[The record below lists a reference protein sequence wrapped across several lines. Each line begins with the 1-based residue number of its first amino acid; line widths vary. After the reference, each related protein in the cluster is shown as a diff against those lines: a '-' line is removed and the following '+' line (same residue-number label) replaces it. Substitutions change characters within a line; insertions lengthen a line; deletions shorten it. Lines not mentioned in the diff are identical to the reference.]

1 MSLAEQPAG
10 ALSCAQNFRKRREKM
25 FGEGRALP
33 LDRNAKA
40 RIMVLARAL
49 MRRSGEGK
57 HYGVLT
63 AKFVAVLGALL
74 WGFHNAGSG
83 RCFPSYERIAEEADC
98 ARSTVYEAIHALER
112 AGVLTWVNRLV
123 RVREWGPDLFGRA
136 KNRWRVIR
144 TSNAYTFA
152 DPQPCARP
160 ATSSK
165 SELPTGTEGQE
176 SFPLVPQ
183 VLDPKNPLHRALTRL
198 GEGIRSKKSVAPNGA
213 TRSLAG

>member
-1 MSLAEQPAG
+1 MSLATQFAG
-10 ALSCAQNFRKRREKM
+10 ALACAQNSKRREKM
-25 FGEGRALP
+25 FGEGRVLP

-49 MRRSGEGK
+49 MRRSEEGK

-83 RCFPSYERIAEEADC
+83 RCFPSYERIAEKADC
-98 ARSTVYEAIHALER
+98 ARSTVYEAIRALED
-112 AGVLTWVNRLV
+112 AGILTWVNRIA

-144 TSNAYTFA
+144 TSNAYTFV
-152 DPQPCARP
+152 DPQPQARP
-160 ATSSK
+160 PDSSK
-165 SELPTGTEGQE
+165 SDLPTGTGGQE
-176 SFPLVPQ
+176 SFPLAARS
-183 VLDPKNPLHRALTRL
+183 LDGTNPLHLALERWGRALK
-198 GEGIRSKKSVAPNGA
+198 EGAAPSGA
-213 TRSLAG
+213 AKRTSR